1 MYTCAK
7 LVVTLLSCV
16 KYHEIPRPST
26 TLRRMSRV
34 PPFPTRRRSPSVTN
48 TGLYTSQPSSAPGTS
63 TTRPLQISR
72 PGTGSRPTT
81 PISPF
86 LSNSPS
92 LVPPST
98 APIGPSRPQRSELR
112 ARAEYSGS
120 ERASTSSQ
128 DPYRDSI
135 GTPRL
140 DNSGTPY
147 RTLASSANIPTN
159 GPPPRQRPQ
168 RLKSPISDNGD
179 ETTPTSLNSAL
190 SAFKSAGS
198 RRRQTP
204 EDDDY
209 NYRKERE
216 LEIEAEKARQQRIRD
231 RAPGVRTKGR
241 AGEIDGKILHSIRPL
256 YRITGP
262 SV

>member
-1 MYTCAK
+1 
-7 LVVTLLSCV
+7 
-16 KYHEIPRPST
+16 
-26 TLRRMSRV
+26 MSRA
-34 PPFPTRRRSPSVTN
+34 PPFPTRRRSPSITN
-48 TGLYTSQPSSAPGTS
+48 TGLYTSQPLSAPGTS

-81 PISPF
+81 PINPF
-86 LSNSPS
+86 TSNSPL

-98 APIGPSRPQRSELR
+98 APIGPSWPQRSELR
-112 ARAEYSGS
+112 THAGYSAS

-128 DPYRDSI
+128 DPFSDSI
-135 GTPRL
+135 GASRL
-140 DNSGTPY
+140 DVGGTPY
-147 RTLASSANIPTN
+147 RTLPSSVNIPTN
-159 GPPPRQRPQ
+159 GPPPRQRSQ

-204 EDDDY
+204 EDVDDY
-209 NYRKERE
+209 NYRRERE
-216 LEIEAEKARQQRIRD
+216 LEIEAEKARQQRIRE
-231 RAPGVRTKGR
+231 RAPGVRAKGR
-241 AGEIDGKILHSIRPL
+241 VGEIDGKILNSACLLRT
-256 YRITGP
+256 ITGP